1 MAENVAFKL
10 NLDAGDAPK
19 TLADLEKRV
28 QDVNEELSKTEIG
41 TKQYEDLRKE
51 LVRNNKELKNLE
63 LGYEALDVEQQA
75 SELGSVAGAVG
86 DVTSAF
92 VLLGGESDTLQQIA
106 ENIQKALG
114 VSMAFKGAI
123 EGVSSARKLLNS
135 LDKESGIIK
144 AKNLI
149 VEKGRL
155 VVEKAMLVATKA
167 ATIAQKAFNVVLK
180 ANPIGLIVTAVG
192 LLITGIVA
200 LVKNFD
206 SVKASVLDFL
216 ESAVKPFITLIQFLT
231 GTLQEQA
238 VTEEQLAEQRSKE
251 HKDNLDR
258 INEQIKANT
267 EQAKAFRKAKQDEI
281 DINDQKIRILENEG
295 KASYAL
301 RLQVLED
308 NLAIQQSYL
317 DEFNN
322 YVNLQRKKWEENLK
336 YSGLTEE
343 AFREQMKAQGVDL
356 ADLERQANE
365 TTESIQLNVAE
376 AESKITALKRSEQQ
390 KRSQIADKA
399 RAEEE
404 KKEKA
409 ALDRRRKEQER
420 LRKEREEKEKDFYDR
435 LSKIESE
442 YYDRFEKDQQ
452 TQENEVRTKYHNLIA
467 EAELYGE
474 DIAILEM
481 AREAELFDIRQEF
494 KDKQDELDQQAK
506 EKKEQDRLEEI
517 AKEEEARDKR
527 IAIAQQSLNS
537 LNALNDL
544 AFSAEIERIK
554 AKEQAG
560 EKLSANER
568 KRLKR
573 DEQIRKAFAV
583 AQVAID
589 TASAISSA
597 IAGATAA
604 AAATGP
610 GAVVAT
616 PLFIVSQIA
625 TVLGAFAQVASI
637 LRAPSPSIGN
647 ISGGGEIDAPDTE
660 GAAQDAPDNNQ
671 FDSGSTFLD
680 IPQKVYVLEQDITN
694 TQDTVANI
702 KQQATFG

>member
-1 MAENVAFKL
+1 MAEEAAIRL
-10 NLDAGDAPK
+10 ELDAGNAPK
-19 TLADLEKRV
+19 TLGDLRKSVEDLN
-28 QDVNEELSKTEIG
+28 QELEQTQIG
-41 TKQYEDLRKE
+41 TKEYENLRKE
-51 LVRNNKELKNLE
+51 LALANKEVKNLE
-63 LGYEALDVEQQA
+63 LGFEGLDVEQQA

-123 EGVSSARKLLNS
+123 EGVASARKLLNS

-144 AKNLI
+144 AKNFI
-149 VEKGRL
+149 VDKGRL

-251 HKDNLDR
+251 HKANLDR
-258 INEQIKANT
+258 INEQIKANI
-267 EQAKAFRKAKQDEI
+267 EQGKAFRKAKQDEI
-281 DINDQKIRILENEG
+281 DINNQKIRILENEG

-317 DEFNN
+317 DDFNN
-322 YVNLQRKKWEENLK
+322 YVELQRKKWEENLK

-343 AFREQMKAQGVDL
+343 AFRAQMKAQGVDL
-356 ADLERQANE
+356 AYLESQANE

-376 AESKITALKRSEQQ
+376 AESKITALKRSEHE

-409 ALDRRRKEQER
+409 ALEKIRKEQER
-420 LRKEREEKEKDFYDR
+420 LRKEREDKEKDFYDR

-442 YYDRFEKDQQ
+442 YYDRFEQDQQ
-452 TQENEVRTKYHNLIA
+452 TQENEVRTKYHNLIS

-494 KDKQDELDQQAK
+494 KDKQDELDEQAK
-506 EKKEQDRLEEI
+506 QKRLDDRLEEI
-517 AKEEEARDKR
+517 AKEEEARDKK
-527 IAIAQQSLNS
+527 IALAQQGLNS
-537 LNALNDL
+537 LNAINDL
-544 AFSAEIERIK
+544 AFGGEIARIK

-560 EKLSANER
+560 EKLSTTER

-597 IAGATAA
+597 IAGAAASAA
-604 AAATGP
+604 AAGP

-616 PLFIVSQIA
+616 PLFIAAQIA

-660 GAAQDAPDNNQ
+660 GTAQDAPDNNQ

>member
-41 TKQYEDLRKE
+41 TQQYEDLRKE
-51 LVRNNKELKNLE
+51 LIKNNKELKNLE

-123 EGVSSARKLLNS
+123 EGVASARKLLNS

-144 AKNLI
+144 AKNFI
-149 VEKGRL
+149 VDKGRL

-251 HKDNLDR
+251 HKANLDR

-322 YVNLQRKKWEENLK
+322 YVDLQRKKWEENLK

-343 AFREQMKAQGVDL
+343 AFRAQMKAQGVDL

-365 TTESIQLNVAE
+365 TNEAIQLNVAE

-390 KRSQIADKA
+390 KQSQNADKA

-404 KKEKA
+404 KKEQEAFNARTKRIQEETKA
-409 ALDRRRKEQER
+409 LM
-420 LRKEREEKEKDFYDR
+420 DFYDQVEA
-435 LSKIESE
+435 IENEYNNRFISE
-442 YYDRFEKDQQ
+442 QDQQ
-452 TQENEVRTKYHNLIA
+452 ENAVRDKYFALIA

>member
-41 TKQYEDLRKE
+41 TKEYEKLRKE
-51 LVRNNKELKNLE
+51 LVKNNKELKNLE

-106 ENIQKALG
+106 ENIQNALG
-114 VSMAFKGAI
+114 VSQAFKGAI
-123 EGVSSARKLLNS
+123 EGVASARKLLNS

-144 AKNLI
+144 AKNFI
-149 VEKGRL
+149 VDKGRL

-251 HKDNLDR
+251 HKSNLDR

-322 YVNLQRKKWEENLK
+322 YVELQRKKWEENLK

-343 AFREQMKAQGVDL
+343 AFRAQMKAQGVDL

-390 KRSQIADKA
+390 KRSQISDKA

-404 KKEKA
+404 KKEQEAFNARTKRIQEETKA
-409 ALDRRRKEQER
+409 LM
-420 LRKEREEKEKDFYDR
+420 DFYDQVEA
-435 LSKIESE
+435 IENEYNNRFISE
-442 YYDRFEKDQQ
+442 QDQQ
-452 TQENEVRTKYHNLIA
+452 ENAVRDKYFALIA
-467 EAELYGE
+467 EAEKYGE
-474 DIAILEM
+474 DTAILEA

-494 KDKQDELDQQAK
+494 KDKQDELDEQAK
-506 EKKEQDRLEEI
+506 QKRLDDRLEEI
-517 AKEEEARDKR
+517 AKEEEARDKK
-527 IAIAQQSLNS
+527 IALAQQGLNS
-537 LNALNDL
+537 LNAINDL
-544 AFSAEIERIK
+544 AFSGEIARIK

-560 EKLSANER
+560 EKLSATER

-597 IAGATAA
+597 IAGAAASAA
-604 AAATGP
+604 AAGP
-610 GAVVAT
+610 GAVIAT
-616 PLFIVSQIA
+616 PLFIAAQIA

-660 GAAQDAPDNNQ
+660 GTAQDAPDNNQ

>member
-41 TKQYEDLRKE
+41 TKEYEKLRKE
-51 LVRNNKELKNLE
+51 LVKNNKELKNLE

-106 ENIQKALG
+106 ENIQNALG
-114 VSMAFKGAI
+114 VSQAFKGAI
-123 EGVSSARKLLNS
+123 EGVASARKLLNS

-144 AKNLI
+144 AKNFI
-149 VEKGRL
+149 VDKGRL

-251 HKDNLDR
+251 HKANLDR

-322 YVNLQRKKWEENLK
+322 YVDLQRKKWEENLK
-336 YSGLTEE
+336 FSGLTEE
-343 AFREQMKAQGVDL
+343 AFRAQMKAQGVDL

-365 TTESIQLNVAE
+365 TNEAIQLNVAE
-376 AESKITALKRSEQQ
+376 SESEITALKRSEHE

-404 KKEKA
+404 KKEQEAFNARTKRIQEETKA
-409 ALDRRRKEQER
+409 LM
-420 LRKEREEKEKDFYDR
+420 DFYDQVEA
-435 LSKIESE
+435 IENEYNNRFISE
-442 YYDRFEKDQQ
+442 QDQQ
-452 TQENEVRTKYHNLIA
+452 ENAVRDKYFALIA

-474 DIAILEM
+474 DIAILEA

-517 AKEEEARDKR
+517 AKEEELRDKR

-544 AFSAEIERIK
+544 AFGAEIERIK

-560 EKLSANER
+560 EKLSKDEA

-573 DEQIRKAFAV
+573 DAQIRKAFAV

-597 IAGATAA
+597 IAGAAKD
-604 AAATGP
+604 AATTP

-616 PLFIVSQIA
+616 PLFIAAQIA
-625 TVLGAFAQVASI
+625 TVLGAFAQVATI
-637 LRAPSPSIGN
+637 LRAPLPNVSS
-647 ISGGGEIDAPDTE
+647 ISGGGDIDVPDTE

>member
-41 TKQYEDLRKE
+41 TKEYEKLRRE

-63 LGYEALDVEQQA
+63 LGYESLDVEQQA
-75 SELGSVAGAVG
+75 AELGSVAGAVG

-106 ENIQKALG
+106 ENIQNGLG
-114 VSMAFKGAI
+114 VAQAFKGAI

-135 LDKESGIIK
+135 LDKQSGIIK

-251 HKDNLDR
+251 HKSNLDR

-322 YVNLQRKKWEENLK
+322 YVDLQRKKWEENLK

-343 AFREQMKAQGVDL
+343 AFRAQMKAQGVDL

-399 RAEEE
+399 RQEQE
-404 KKEKA
+404 KKDQEALNARTKLIQEETKA
-409 ALDRRRKEQER
+409 LM
-420 LRKEREEKEKDFYDR
+420 DFYDQVEA
-435 LSKIESE
+435 IENEYNNRFISE
-442 YYDRFEKDQQ
+442 QDQQ
-452 TQENEVRTKYHNLIA
+452 ENAVRDKYFALIA
-467 EAELYGE
+467 EAEKYGE
-474 DIAILEM
+474 DTAILEM

-494 KDKQDELDQQAK
+494 KDKQDELDEQAK
-506 EKKEQDRLEEI
+506 QKRLDDRLEEI
-517 AKEEEARDKR
+517 AKEEEARDKK
-527 IAIAQQSLNS
+527 IALAQQGLNS
-537 LNALNDL
+537 LNAINDL
-544 AFSAEIERIK
+544 AFSGEIARIK

-560 EKLSANER
+560 EKLSATER

-597 IAGATAA
+597 IAGAAASAA
-604 AAATGP
+604 AAGP
-610 GAVVAT
+610 GAVIAT
-616 PLFIVSQIA
+616 PLFIAAQIA

>member
-41 TKQYEDLRKE
+41 TKEYEKLRRE

-63 LGYEALDVEQQA
+63 LGYESLDVEQQA
-75 SELGSVAGAVG
+75 AELGSVAGAVG

-106 ENIQKALG
+106 ENIQNGLG
-114 VSMAFKGAI
+114 VAQAFKGAI

-135 LDKESGIIK
+135 LDKQSGIIK

-251 HKDNLDR
+251 HKANLDR

-322 YVNLQRKKWEENLK
+322 YVDLQRKKWEENLK

-343 AFREQMKAQGVDL
+343 AFRAQMKAQGVDL

-365 TTESIQLNVAE
+365 TNEAIQLNVAE

-399 RAEEE
+399 RQEQE
-404 KKEKA
+404 KKDQEALNARTKLIQEETKA
-409 ALDRRRKEQER
+409 LM
-420 LRKEREEKEKDFYDR
+420 DFYDQVEA
-435 LSKIESE
+435 IENEYNNRFISE
-442 YYDRFEKDQQ
+442 QDQQ
-452 TQENEVRTKYHNLIA
+452 ENAVRDKYFALIA
-467 EAELYGE
+467 EAEKYGE
-474 DIAILEM
+474 DTAILEM

-494 KDKQDELDQQAK
+494 KDKQDELDEQAK
-506 EKKEQDRLEEI
+506 QKRLDDRLEEI
-517 AKEEEARDKR
+517 AKEEEARDKK
-527 IAIAQQSLNS
+527 IALAQQGLNS
-537 LNALNDL
+537 LNAINDL
-544 AFSAEIERIK
+544 AFSGEIARIK

-560 EKLSANER
+560 EKLSATER

-597 IAGATAA
+597 IAGAAASAA
-604 AAATGP
+604 AAGP
-610 GAVVAT
+610 GAVIAT
-616 PLFIVSQIA
+616 PLFIAAQIA

-660 GAAQDAPDNNQ
+660 GTAQDAPDNNQ

>member
-41 TKQYEDLRKE
+41 TQEYEDLRKE
-51 LVRNNKELKNLE
+51 LIKNNKELKNLE

-123 EGVSSARKLLNS
+123 EGVASARKLLNS

-144 AKNLI
+144 AKNFI
-149 VEKGRL
+149 VDKGRL

-251 HKDNLDR
+251 HKANLDR

-322 YVNLQRKKWEENLK
+322 YVDLQRKKWEENLK

-343 AFREQMKAQGVDL
+343 AFRAQMKAQGVDL

-365 TTESIQLNVAE
+365 TNEAIQLNVAE

-390 KRSQIADKA
+390 KQSQNADKA

-404 KKEKA
+404 KKEQEAFNARTKRIQEETKA
-409 ALDRRRKEQER
+409 LM
-420 LRKEREEKEKDFYDR
+420 DFYDQVEA
-435 LSKIESE
+435 IENEYNNRFISE
-442 YYDRFEKDQQ
+442 QDQQ
-452 TQENEVRTKYHNLIA
+452 ENAVRDKYFALIA

>member
-10 NLDAGDAPK
+10 NLDAGGAPK

-41 TKQYEDLRKE
+41 TQQYEALRKE

-75 SELGSVAGAVG
+75 AELGSVAGAVG

-106 ENIQKALG
+106 ESIQTALG

-123 EGVSSARKLLNS
+123 EGVASARKLLNS

-144 AKNLI
+144 AKNFI
-149 VEKGRL
+149 VDKGRL

-206 SVKASVLDFL
+206 SVKAAVLDFI
-216 ESAVKPFITLIQFLT
+216 ESALKPFISLYQWLT
-231 GTLQEQA
+231 GSTNEQIDAEKKAGDQRRDEQKKLKDEHAERMRQIKAEADAQRKATQSKLNEVNKEIELAELRGEDTFRLHKERLKLQLQETKTNLEELQKRLKHLEEYFREEARMQGLSDEQYFELMMERGFDLEKFRQRELRLIEEQQHEVEKAEAEITGLVREERKKRSAAADKVRQEQA
-238 VTEEQLAEQRSKE
+238 KKDQEAFNARQKQIQEETKALMTFYDKVEKIE
-251 HKDNLDR
+251 
-258 INEQIKANT
+258 NEYNNRFIT
-267 EQAKAFRKAKQDEI
+267 KQD
-281 DINDQKIRILENEG
+281 Q
-295 KASYAL
+295 
-301 RLQVLED
+301 
-308 NLAIQQSYL
+308 
-317 DEFNN
+317 
-322 YVNLQRKKWEENLK
+322 
-336 YSGLTEE
+336 
-343 AFREQMKAQGVDL
+343 
-356 ADLERQANE
+356 
-365 TTESIQLNVAE
+365 
-376 AESKITALKRSEQQ
+376 
-390 KRSQIADKA
+390 
-399 RAEEE
+399 
-404 KKEKA
+404 
-409 ALDRRRKEQER
+409 
-420 LRKEREEKEKDFYDR
+420 
-435 LSKIESE
+435 
-442 YYDRFEKDQQ
+442 
-452 TQENEVRTKYHNLIA
+452 QENAVRDKYFALIA
-467 EAELYGE
+467 EAEKYGE

-481 AREAELFDIRQEF
+481 AREAELLDIRQEF
-494 KDKQDELDQQAK
+494 KDKQDKLDEQAK

-517 AKEEEARDKR
+517 SKEEEARDKR

>member
-41 TKQYEDLRKE
+41 TKEYEALRKE
-51 LVRNNKELKNLE
+51 LVKNNKELKNLE
-63 LGYEALDVEQQA
+63 LGFEALDVEQQA

-123 EGVSSARKLLNS
+123 EGVASARKLLNS
-135 LDKESGIIK
+135 LDKESGILK
-144 AKNLI
+144 AKDI
-149 VEKGRL
+149 VL
-155 VVEKAMLVATKA
+155 TKA
-167 ATIAQKAFNVVLK
+167 SAVAQ
-180 ANPIGLIVTAVG
+180 GLYTAVVGTSTGALKLFKIALASTGIG
-192 LLITGIVA
+192 LLIVGIGA
-200 LVKNFD
+200 LVANWESF
-206 SVKASVLDFL
+206 VKWIKKSAQALGEFAEYFL
-216 ESAVKPFITLIQFLT
+216 PIRTFIEWWT
-231 GTLQEQA
+231 GKTYEQIEAENQAAQQRREEQKKIDQEHAKRIKQIDDEADAQRKATQSKLKEVNKEIALAELRGEDTFRLHKERLELQLQE
-238 VTEEQLAEQRSKE
+238 TKINLEQLQARLKQWEDYYRQQARMQGMSDEQFIES
-251 HKDNLDR
+251 
-258 INEQIKANT
+258 
-267 EQAKAFRKAKQDEI
+267 
-281 DINDQKIRILENEG
+281 
-295 KASYAL
+295 
-301 RLQVLED
+301 
-308 NLAIQQSYL
+308 
-317 DEFNN
+317 
-322 YVNLQRKKWEENLK
+322 
-336 YSGLTEE
+336 
-343 AFREQMKAQGVDL
+343 MKSRGVDL
-356 ADLERQANE
+356 ERLQGEFLGLIEEQQYAVE
-365 TTESIQLNVAE
+365 YAE
-376 AESKITALKRSEQQ
+376 AEITNLTRKEREKRSAE
-390 KRSQIADKA
+390 ADKA

-409 ALDRRRKEQER
+409 ALEKRRKEQER
-420 LRKEREEKEKDFYDR
+420 LRKEREDKEKDFYDR

-474 DIAILEM
+474 DIAILEA

-517 AKEEEARDKR
+517 AKEEELRDKR

-560 EKLSANER
+560 EKLSKDEA

-573 DEQIRKAFAV
+573 DAQIRKAFAV
-583 AQVAID
+583 AQVAVD

-597 IAGATAA
+597 IAGAAKD
-604 AAATGP
+604 AATTP

-616 PLFIVSQIA
+616 PLFIAAQIA
-625 TVLGAFAQVASI
+625 TVLGAFAQVATI
-637 LRAPSPSIGN
+637 LRAPLPNVSS
-647 ISGGGEIDAPDTE
+647 ISGGGEIDVPDTE
-660 GAAQDAPDNNQ
+660 GTAQDAPDNNQ

>member
-41 TKQYEDLRKE
+41 TKEYEALRKE
-51 LVRNNKELKNLE
+51 LVKNNKELKNLE

-123 EGVSSARKLLNS
+123 EGVASARKLLNS

-144 AKNLI
+144 AKNFI
-149 VEKGRL
+149 VDKGRL
-155 VVEKAMLVATKA
+155 VLEKAMLVATKA

-192 LLITGIVA
+192 LLITGLVA

-251 HKDNLDR
+251 HKANLSR

-322 YVNLQRKKWEENLK
+322 YVDLQRKKWEENLK

-343 AFREQMKAQGVDL
+343 AFRAQMKAQGVDL

-365 TTESIQLNVAE
+365 TTEAIQLNVAE

-399 RAEEE
+399 RQEQE
-404 KKEKA
+404 KKDQEALNARTKRIQEETKA
-409 ALDRRRKEQER
+409 LM
-420 LRKEREEKEKDFYDR
+420 DFYDQVEA
-435 LSKIESE
+435 IENEYNNRFISE
-442 YYDRFEKDQQ
+442 QDQQ
-452 TQENEVRTKYHNLIA
+452 ENAVRDKYFALIA
-467 EAELYGE
+467 EAEKYGE
-474 DIAILEM
+474 DIAILEA

-494 KDKQDELDQQAK
+494 KDKQDELDQQEK

-560 EKLSANER
+560 EKLSKDEA

-573 DEQIRKAFAV
+573 DAQIRKAFAV
-583 AQVAID
+583 AQVAVD

-597 IAGATAA
+597 IAGAAKD
-604 AAATGP
+604 AATTP

-616 PLFIVSQIA
+616 PLFIAAQIA
-625 TVLGAFAQVASI
+625 TVLGAFAQVATI
-637 LRAPSPSIGN
+637 LRAPLPNVSS
-647 ISGGGEIDAPDTE
+647 ISGGGEIDVPDTE

>member
-41 TKQYEDLRKE
+41 TKEYEKLRRE

-63 LGYEALDVEQQA
+63 LGYESLDVEQQA
-75 SELGSVAGAVG
+75 AELGSVAGAVG

-106 ENIQKALG
+106 ENIQNGLG
-114 VSMAFKGAI
+114 VAQAFKGAI

-135 LDKESGIIK
+135 LDKQSGIIK

-251 HKDNLDR
+251 HKANLDR

-322 YVNLQRKKWEENLK
+322 YVDLQRKKWEENLK

-343 AFREQMKAQGVDL
+343 AFRAQMKAQGVDL

-365 TTESIQLNVAE
+365 TNEAIQLNVAE

-399 RAEEE
+399 RQEQE
-404 KKEKA
+404 KKDQEALNARTKLIQEETKA
-409 ALDRRRKEQER
+409 LM
-420 LRKEREEKEKDFYDR
+420 DFYDQVEA
-435 LSKIESE
+435 IENEYNNRFISE
-442 YYDRFEKDQQ
+442 QDQQ
-452 TQENEVRTKYHNLIA
+452 ENAVRDKYFALIA
-467 EAELYGE
+467 EAEKYGE
-474 DIAILEM
+474 DTAILEM

-494 KDKQDELDQQAK
+494 KDKQDELDEQAK
-506 EKKEQDRLEEI
+506 QKRLDDRLEEI
-517 AKEEEARDKR
+517 AKEEEARDKK
-527 IAIAQQSLNS
+527 IALAQQGLNS
-537 LNALNDL
+537 LNAINDL
-544 AFSAEIERIK
+544 AFSGEIARIK

-560 EKLSANER
+560 EKLSATER

-597 IAGATAA
+597 IAGAAASAA
-604 AAATGP
+604 AAGP
-610 GAVVAT
+610 GAVIAT
-616 PLFIVSQIA
+616 PLFIAAQIA

>member
-19 TLADLEKRV
+19 TLGDLRKSVEDLT
-28 QDVNEELSKTEIG
+28 QELEKTEIG
-41 TKQYEDLRKE
+41 TKAYNDLRKQ
-51 LVRNNKELKNLE
+51 LALTNKEVKNLE
-63 LGYEALDVEQQA
+63 LGFEGLDREQQA
-75 SELGSVAGAVG
+75 AELGSVAGAIG

-92 VLLGGESDTLQQIA
+92 VLLGGENDTLQKIA
-106 ENIQKALG
+106 SNIQNAIG

-123 EGVSSARKLLNS
+123 EGVQSARKLLNS
-135 LDKESGIIK
+135 EDTK
-144 AKNLI
+144 ALI
-149 VEKGRL
+149 TKTKDL
-155 VVEKAMLVATKA
+155 VVSKARRVAELAMIATTKA

-192 LLITGIVA
+192 LLITGLVA

-251 HKDNLDR
+251 HKANLDR

-322 YVNLQRKKWEENLK
+322 YVDLQRKKWEENLK

-343 AFREQMKAQGVDL
+343 AFRAQMKAQGVDL
-356 ADLERQANE
+356 EALETQANE
-365 TTESIQLNVAE
+365 TTEAIQLNVAE
-376 AESKITALKRSEQQ
+376 AESKITALKRSEHE

-409 ALDRRRKEQER
+409 ALEKRRKEQER
-420 LRKEREEKEKDFYDR
+420 LRKEREDKEKDFYDR

-442 YYDRFEKDQQ
+442 YYDRFKKDQQ

-474 DIAILEM
+474 DIAILEA

-494 KDKQDELDQQAK
+494 KDKQDELDEQAK

-517 AKEEEARDKR
+517 AKEEELRDKR

-589 TASAISSA
+589 TASSISSA

-616 PLFIVSQIA
+616 PLFIASQIA

-637 LRAPSPSIGN
+637 LRTPSPNIGA
-647 ISGGGEIDAPDTE
+647 ISGGGEIDVPDTE

>member
-41 TKQYEDLRKE
+41 TQQYEDLRKE
-51 LVRNNKELKNLE
+51 LIKNNKELKNLE

-92 VLLGGESDTLQQIA
+92 VLLGGESDTLEQIA
-106 ENIQKALG
+106 ANIEKALG

-123 EGVSSARKLLNS
+123 EGVASARKLLNS

-144 AKNLI
+144 AKNFI
-149 VEKGRL
+149 VDKGRL

-251 HKDNLDR
+251 HKANLDR

-267 EQAKAFRKAKQDEI
+267 EQAKAFRKAKEDEI
-281 DINDQKIRILENEG
+281 KVNNQKIRILENEG
-295 KASYAL
+295 KSSYAL

-317 DEFNN
+317 DEFNS
-322 YVNLQRKKWEENLK
+322 YVDLQRKKWEERLK

-343 AFREQMKAQGVDL
+343 AFRAQMKAQGIDL
-356 ADLERQANE
+356 ANLESQANE
-365 TTESIQLNVAE
+365 INESIQLNVAE

-409 ALDRRRKEQER
+409 ALEKRRKEQER
-420 LRKEREEKEKDFYDR
+420 LRKEREDKEKDFYDR

-544 AFSAEIERIK
+544 AFGAEIQRIK

-560 EKLSANER
+560 EKLSKDEA

-573 DEQIRKAFAV
+573 DAQIRKAFAV

-597 IAGATAA
+597 IAGAAKD
-604 AAATGP
+604 AATTP
-610 GAVVAT
+610 GAVIAT
-616 PLFIVSQIA
+616 PLFIAAQIA
-625 TVLGAFAQVASI
+625 TVLGAFAQVATI
-637 LRAPSPSIGN
+637 LRAPLPNVSS
-647 ISGGGEIDAPDTE
+647 ISGGGDIDVPDTE

>member
-41 TKQYEDLRKE
+41 TKEYEALRKE
-51 LVRNNKELKNLE
+51 LVKNNKELKNLE

-106 ENIQKALG
+106 ENIQNALG
-114 VSMAFKGAI
+114 VSQAFKGAI
-123 EGVSSARKLLNS
+123 EGVASARKLLNS

-144 AKNLI
+144 AKNFI
-149 VEKGRL
+149 VDKGRL

-251 HKDNLDR
+251 HKANLDR

-322 YVNLQRKKWEENLK
+322 YVDLQRKKWEENLK

-343 AFREQMKAQGVDL
+343 AFRAQMKAQGIDL

-399 RAEEE
+399 RQEQE
-404 KKEKA
+404 KKDQEALNARTKRIQEETKA
-409 ALDRRRKEQER
+409 LM
-420 LRKEREEKEKDFYDR
+420 DFYDQVEA
-435 LSKIESE
+435 IENEYNNRFISE
-442 YYDRFEKDQQ
+442 QDQQ
-452 TQENEVRTKYHNLIA
+452 ENAVRDKYFALIA
-467 EAELYGE
+467 EAEKYGE
-474 DIAILEM
+474 DTAILEM

-494 KDKQDELDQQAK
+494 KDKQDELDEQAK
-506 EKKEQDRLEEI
+506 QKRLDDRLEEI
-517 AKEEEARDKR
+517 AKEEEARDKK
-527 IAIAQQSLNS
+527 IALAQQGLNS
-537 LNALNDL
+537 LNAINDL
-544 AFSAEIERIK
+544 AFSGEIARIK

-560 EKLSANER
+560 EKLSATER

-597 IAGATAA
+597 IAGAAASAA
-604 AAATGP
+604 AAGP
-610 GAVVAT
+610 GAVIAT
-616 PLFIVSQIA
+616 PLFIAAQIA

-660 GAAQDAPDNNQ
+660 GTAQDAPDNNQ